1 MATPWPQGA
10 DWSLGLR
17 EHATELT
24 KYLRD
29 TLDCIDRSQGQAV
42 PASHVRTMTT
52 GTLTMISKTLGTP
65 DLTTI
70 QDALSIMQ
78 TEAKERAKETAKA
91 IETVTVEL
99 RNNAADIKRSIS
111 IGEQTRAAAVEA
123 TEKGR
128 KVVEVV
134 KELKDK
140 APSARAHGQMSYAAA
155 AANGMLGS
163 GTQST
168 NVVKAVSLQAQREI
182 IVSTRNPLTISKPR
196 AMNPRNLKSHIER
209 ALEQSQNEH
218 IAHVK
223 IMSSNQLKSGD
234 LSLRTATTLETQALR
249 QFAEDWVSRVGN
261 GAYVRNPTYGILAHG
276 IRTSTME
283 MDKFEEIR
291 DNILQDNRPFIPRAE
306 IKYVGWLTR
315 NATSKSAS
323 SVIIDFTKPE
333 DANKTTDEGLVWQ
346 GELFQCE
353 RYERQCRLKQCFKCQ
368 RYGHIGTQCKA
379 ITACGYCAQEHGSR
393 DCPSKAHRV
402 ATRKCAACGGAHK
415 AWSHNC
421 PTRKDELA
429 GTKAAY
435 ATRSRYHPVPEACR
449 LTAQPGPMTGTLRR
463 RRSVRDMIQSS
474 ETTTAGETSP
484 PERGQ
489 KRSNTGL
496 PLAMADKGNE
506 PPRGMRHQRPQR
518 TANPSRRALE
528 ALENNTMIRT
538 NSQHMEIDSEVGS

>member
-1 MATPWPQGA
+1 MATPWPLGA
-10 DWSLGLR
+10 DWSLELR

-29 TLDCIDRSQGQAV
+29 TLNCIDRSEGQAV
-42 PASHVRTMTT
+42 PANHVRTMIT
-52 GTLTMISKTLGTP
+52 GTLTMISKTLRTP

-78 TEAKERAKETAKA
+78 TEAKERAKEAA
-91 IETVTVEL
+91 RAMGTVTVEL
-99 RNNAADIKRSIS
+99 RNNAADIKRSIT
-111 IGEQTRAAAVEA
+111 IGEETRAAAVEA

-134 KELKDK
+134 RELKDK

-155 AANGMLGS
+155 AANGMLAS

-168 NVVKAVSLQAQREI
+168 HGVKAVSLQAQREM
-182 IVSTRNPLTISKPR
+182 IVSIRNPLTISKLR
-196 AMNPRNLKSHIER
+196 AMNPRNLKSHVER

-218 IAHVK
+218 IALVK

-234 LSLRTATTLETQALR
+234 LSLRTATTSETQALR
-249 QFAEDWVSRVGN
+249 QFADDWVSRVGN
-261 GAYVRNPTYGILAHG
+261 GAYVRNPTYGVLAHG

-323 SVIIDFTKPE
+323 SVIIESTKPE
-333 DANKTTDEGLVWQ
+333 DANKIIDEGLVWQ

-379 ITACGYCAQEHGSR
+379 ITACGYCAREHSSR
-393 DCPSKAHRV
+393 DCPSKADRD
-402 ATRKCAACGGAHK
+402 ATRKCAACSGAHE
-415 AWSHNC
+415 AWNQNC

-429 GTKAAY
+429 RTKVAY
-435 ATRSRYHPVPEACR
+435 ATRSQYRPVPEASR
-449 LTAQPGPMTGTLRR
+449 PTTQPGTTTGLLQR
-463 RRSVRDMIQSS
+463 RRSVRDMVQPS
-474 ETTTAGETSP
+474 EATTARELSP
-484 PERGQ
+484 PGRGQ
-489 KRSNTGL
+489 KRTNTGL
-496 PLAMADKGNE
+496 PLVVTDKENE

-528 ALENNTMIRT
+528 ALENNALLRT
-538 NSQHMEIDSEVGS
+538 NSQHMEIDSDVNS